1 MDNKTKGISY
11 MLLASFCFAIM
22 SLLVKIAGDVPSV
35 EKSFFR
41 NIVSCVVALV
51 LIIKNKESFF
61 GKKENQK
68 YLLGRSILG
77 TLGVILYFYC
87 IDNMVL
93 SDSSMLNKLSPF
105 FVIVFS
111 ALFLKER
118 ITKIQLVAIIA
129 AFLGSLL
136 IIKPSFNMN
145 VMPALIGVA
154 SAAFAGGA
162 YTFVRFL
169 RDKEKYYTIVFYFSF
184 VSILFNLPLMIMVYK
199 PLTLNQLLTLLGAG
213 VFASIAQFSLTVAY
227 KYAPASEISIYD
239 YANIIFTALL
249 GMFLLGEI
257 PDLLSILGYV
267 VIISAGFLMFMYN
280 KRKAEKLSS

>member
-1 MDNKTKGISY
+1 
-11 MLLASFCFAIM
+11 M
-22 SLLVKIAGDVPSV
+22 SLLVKMQVIYLPLK
-35 EKSFFR
+35 KSFFR
-41 NIVSCVVALV
+41 NIVSCIVALV

-61 GKKENQK
+61 GKRENQK
-68 YLLGRSILG
+68 YLLARSILG

-105 FVIVFS
+105 FVIIFS
-111 ALFLKER
+111 AIFLKES
-118 ITKIQLVAIIA
+118 ITKVQLATIIS

-145 VMPALIGVA
+145 IMPALIGVA

-169 RDKEKYYTIVFYFSF
+169 RDKEKYYTIVFYFSL
-184 VSILFNLPLMIMVYK
+184 VSILFNLPLMIIVYE
-199 PLTLNQLLTLLGAG
+199 PLKFNQLLSLLGAG

-249 GMFLLGEI
+249 GIFFIRRNSLI
-257 PDLLSILGYV
+257 Y
-267 VIISAGFLMFMYN
+267 
-280 KRKAEKLSS
+280 